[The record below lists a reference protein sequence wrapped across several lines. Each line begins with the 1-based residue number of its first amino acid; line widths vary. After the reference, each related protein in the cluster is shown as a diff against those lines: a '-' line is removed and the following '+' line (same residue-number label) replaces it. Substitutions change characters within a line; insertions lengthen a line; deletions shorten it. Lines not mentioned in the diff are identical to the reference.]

1 MGSTDCLS
9 KFQVTILRSQ
19 SSLII
24 ERFSGTCGT
33 CFNGTP
39 TLRSAPTK
47 VGEQFAMQTFE
58 PAMNMD
64 NVRDHDTT
72 INGIL
77 STIMVKVMQSY
88 REAGGTQYVFASK

>member
-1 MGSTDCLS
+1 MFFEVSDYHN
-9 KFQVTILRSQ
+9 KVTL

-24 ERFSGTCGT
+24 EGFSGTCGT
-33 CFNGTP
+33 CFNGAP
-39 TLRSAPTK
+39 ALRSAPTK

-77 STIMVKVMQSY
+77 SISVM
-88 REAGGTQYVFASK
+88 TVL